1 MTIQSRA
8 SSVLSET
15 EGKLRQLAAEAASSG
30 DYAAI
35 IKVAAW
41 AKAVGDLIRSAS
53 PESRQNPTGTP
64 RKLGRGAKKSGA
76 ASRSPAPSETKAYP
90 RFYRRGDQLIRVAWS
105 KRDKKEYLHKSPR
118 SAISALVS
126 ALMKVGR
133 EGRVFSTDELLPL
146 TSADDGAEIPNYQ
159 AYVCIAWLKHTALIE
174 QHGRQGYSIPQLALL
189 EGSVESVWQTLP
201 QQ

>member
-1 MTIQSRA
+1 MSIQSRA
-8 SSVLSET
+8 SSVLNEA

-35 IKVAAW
+35 VKVAAW
-41 AKAVGDLIRSAS
+41 AKAVGDLVRSAS

-76 ASRSPAPSETKAYP
+76 ASRSTAPSETKAYP
-90 RFYRRGDQLIRVAWS
+90 RFYRRGDQLFRVAWS

-126 ALMKVGR
+126 ALAKVGR

-159 AYVCIAWLKHTALIE
+159 TYVCIAWLKHTGLIE
-174 QHGRQGYSIPQLALL
+174 QHGRQGYSIPQLAQL
-189 EGSVESVWQTLP
+189 EGSVESMWQSLP